1 MSADKM
7 DKVFILLQKFRLDK
21 YYKKFIDVGI
31 KEELDFFD
39 SVNDMT
45 LKSMDFSQA
54 ERNRYDNMIAYLQRI
69 GSAPTPEMQGMP
81 VKKSL
86 HSFHISYR
94 FPKCPGIQEI
104 TGLDPSQNT
113 VEDLMLRICH
123 ENKVDRNMSVCL
135 YTADGMPLTD
145 DPFFN
150 TWSLNDRHIA
160 SGSELYAIF
169 TPRENLTE
177 LPPTQRQAN
186 IRNEGPSVVRC
197 HVMLQGDFEIKVD
210 LESDTLRDVTQRLS
224 LESSIPAPVLH
235 IRGEPYNYVDKLSE
249 LGITEDS
256 VLQFSLSSFDNER
269 PSPSLCFQKDVRPTV
284 KQTQKGLSVFLSTL
298 YTIKLKHRGDDF
310 KKVVAYIRRLSGC
323 NALAQSLFQMVC
335 RNLHVTR
342 NQKIAVVE
350 GLYFLFR
357 ELLPGLS
364 ERSGPKVIE
373 DGDVFEYAN
382 ICWAYL
388 IAQGQNES
396 DDLEYYAT
404 ISLKTYPAGQR
415 LSEPVRVPG
424 TPEVYDRSYILE
436 KITDGVKI
444 PNCEEVNLL
453 ESSIH
458 RATDIEKILLS
469 LPASF
474 DRFPLWIFHDSTPPG
489 CNFQIEQKKTFSD
502 MFEDVKL
509 YSHLIVTPPLQL
521 ANMGTEGPLLVYLS
535 EDNLGVYLNKDKGD
549 PFKIN
554 VYDCLA
560 GKDTTINVN
569 DLAKILNDTR
579 TDNTVEVSKTPK
591 EAIVV
596 LFDSSSSMM
605 EECYDTASQMM
616 RIDAVKQIFDSFSNR
631 SMSYDFQHVICL
643 VMFNDKVTTLL
654 KFTENL
660 EAFKEQVHAIEASGY
675 TRLYDALVRGISELD
690 NIKKRFPACRCRILC
705 LTDGI
710 DFSSMSNPVTI
721 ARKLMHSNIVVDA
734 VIVGEAD
741 NTVLHG
747 ISYVTGGYC
756 FKPENAKAALKLFE
770 METVLSMELRAER
783 TRVPLSSIKTEE
795 DLTKIFATHGYDER
809 PEMKLPAQIT
819 KKAARTENVLKKKI
833 RESKSG
839 RFMEKEKRIIEEL
852 KSLHCDPHPF
862 CSVYPSETDFTFWRI
877 VMKGPPETPYEN
889 GTFELYCQFG
899 RDYPVKPPVVRF
911 YTPIYHCNI
920 NSVGRI
926 CHNIFDRHYSADV
939 TMREI
944 LDAVYGLLIV
954 PEAEDPLDSIL
965 AEEFL
970 TSKDVYEQAAK
981 DATATN
987 ACQSMEPIEKQYI
1000 GESNVQVPPHLV
1012 CPLTGKIFIDPVKAK
1027 SGCVYERRAIED
1039 YLKTNN
1045 NDPVTGKPLSCT
1057 DLTPD
1062 KNMKKSVVEY
1072 RTSQI
1077 DETDP

>member
-1 MSADKM
+1 MLTNLMSL
-7 DKVFILLQKFRLDK
+7 V
-21 YYKKFIDVGI
+21 
-31 KEELDFFD
+31 
-39 SVNDMT
+39 ST
-45 LKSMDFSQA
+45 
-54 ERNRYDNMIAYLQRI
+54 
-69 GSAPTPEMQGMP
+69 
-81 VKKSL
+81 
-86 HSFHISYR
+86 
-94 FPKCPGIQEI
+94 
-104 TGLDPSQNT
+104 
-113 VEDLMLRICH
+113 
-123 ENKVDRNMSVCL
+123 
-135 YTADGMPLTD
+135 
-145 DPFFN
+145 
-150 TWSLNDRHIA
+150 
-160 SGSELYAIF
+160 
-169 TPRENLTE
+169 
-177 LPPTQRQAN
+177 
-186 IRNEGPSVVRC
+186 
-197 HVMLQGDFEIKVD
+197 
-210 LESDTLRDVTQRLS
+210 
-224 LESSIPAPVLH
+224 
-235 IRGEPYNYVDKLSE
+235 
-249 LGITEDS
+249 
-256 VLQFSLSSFDNER
+256 VLQFSLSSFDNEK
-269 PSPSLCFQKDVRPTV
+269 PNPSLLFQKDVRPSV
-284 KQTQKGLSVFLSTL
+284 KQTEKGLSVFLSTL
-298 YTIKLKHRGDDF
+298 YAIKHKHCGDEF

-323 NALAQSLFQMVC
+323 NALGQSLLQMIC
-335 RNLHVTR
+335 RNLHLTR

-357 ELLPGLS
+357 ELLPGRN
-364 ERSGPKVIE
+364 ETSGPKVIE

-388 IAQGQNES
+388 IAQGEDES
-396 DDLEYYAT
+396 PDLETYAT
-404 ISLKTYPAGQR
+404 ISLKGYPTGQR
-415 LSEPVRVPG
+415 LYEPVRVPG
-424 TPEVYDRSYILE
+424 TPEVFDRSYILE

-444 PNCEEVNLL
+444 PNCDEVNLL
-453 ESSIH
+453 ESSIK
-458 RATDIEKILLS
+458 RATDIERISLS
-469 LPASF
+469 LPPSF
-474 DRFPLWIFHDSTPPG
+474 DRFPFWIFYNSTPQG
-489 CNFQIEQKKTFSD
+489 CNFQIERKKTFSD
-502 MFEDVKL
+502 MFEDIKR

-521 ANMGTEGPLLVYLS
+521 ANMGNEGPLLVYLS
-535 EDNLGVYLNKDKGD
+535 EDNLGVYLNKVKGEQ
-549 PFKIN
+549 FKIW
-554 VYDCLA
+554 VYDCLS
-560 GKDTTINVN
+560 GKEATKNVK
-569 DLAKILNDTR
+569 DLAKMLNDTR

-605 EECYDTASQMM
+605 EECYDTDSQMM

-643 VMFNDKVTTLL
+643 VMFNDKVKTLL

-660 EAFKEQVHAIEASGY
+660 EAFKEQVHGIEASGY

-690 NIKKRFPACRCRILC
+690 NIKKSFPACRCRILC
-705 LTDGI
+705 LTDGNDI
-710 DFSSMSNPVTI
+710 SSMSNPVTI
-721 ARKLMHSNIVVDA
+721 AKKLMASNIVVDA
-734 VIVGEAD
+734 VVVGMAD

-756 FKPENAKAALKLFE
+756 FKPENAKAALRLFE

-783 TRVPLSSIKTEE
+783 RRVPVSSIKTEE
-795 DLTKIFATHGYDER
+795 DLTKIFAYHGYDER
-809 PEMKLPAQIT
+809 PEMKIPAQIT

-833 RESKSG
+833 QECKTG
-839 RFMEKEKRIIEEL
+839 RFMEKDKRIIEEL

-877 VMKGPPETPYEN
+877 VMKGPAETPYEN

-926 CHNIFDRHYSADV
+926 CHNIFDRNYSADV

-944 LDAVYGLLIV
+944 LDAVHGLLIL

-970 TSKDVYEQAAK
+970 TSKEVYEQAAK
-981 DATATN
+981 DNTAIN
-987 ACQSMEPIEKQYI
+987 ACQSMESIEKQYI

-1012 CPLTGKIFIDPVKAK
+1012 CPLSGKIFVDPVKAK
-1027 SGCVYERRAIED
+1027 GGCVYERRAIEE

-1077 DETDP
+1077 EETDP

>member
-1 MSADKM
+1 MSTGKM
-7 DKVFILLQKFRLDK
+7 DKIFTLLQKFRLDK
-21 YYKKFIDVGI
+21 YYKKFIDLGI
-31 KEELDFFD
+31 EEELDFFD
-39 SVNDMT
+39 SVNDVT
-45 LKSMDFSQA
+45 LKTMDFSQA
-54 ERNRYDNMIAYLQRI
+54 ERNRYDNMIAYLRRI
-69 GSAPTPEMQGMP
+69 GNAPVPEMKGMT
-81 VKKSL
+81 VMKSL
-86 HSFHISYR
+86 NSFHISYR

-104 TGLDPSQNT
+104 TGIDPSQNT

-150 TWSLNDRHIA
+150 TWSLNDRHIE

-177 LPPTQRQAN
+177 LPLTQRQAK
-186 IRNEGPSVVRC
+186 IRNEGPSVIRC
-197 HVMLQGDFEIKVD
+197 HIMLQKCKHCGDE
-210 LESDTLRDVTQRLS
+210 
-224 LESSIPAPVLH
+224 
-235 IRGEPYNYVDKLSE
+235 
-249 LGITEDS
+249 
-256 VLQFSLSSFDNER
+256 
-269 PSPSLCFQKDVRPTV
+269 
-284 KQTQKGLSVFLSTL
+284 
-298 YTIKLKHRGDDF
+298 F
-310 KKVVAYIRRLSGC
+310 KKVVAYIRSLTGC
-323 NALAQSLFQMVC
+323 NAMGQSLLQMIC

-342 NQKIAVVE
+342 IQKIAVVE

-357 ELLPGLS
+357 ELLPGRS
-364 ERSGPKVIE
+364 ETSGTKVIE

-388 IAQGQNES
+388 IAQAENES
-396 DDLEYYAT
+396 PDLETYAT
-404 ISLKTYPAGQR
+404 ISLKAYPTGQR
-415 LSEPVRVPG
+415 LCEPVRVPG
-424 TPEVYDRSYILE
+424 TPEVFDRSYILE

-444 PNCEEVNLL
+444 PNCDEVNLL
-453 ESSIH
+453 ESSIK
-458 RATDIEKILLS
+458 RATDIERISLS
-469 LPASF
+469 LPPSF
-474 DRFPLWIFHDSTPPG
+474 DRFPFWIFYNSTPQG
-489 CNFQIEQKKTFSD
+489 CNFQIERKKTFSD
-502 MFEDVKL
+502 MFEDVKR

-521 ANMGTEGPLLVYLS
+521 ANMGNKGPLLVYLS
-535 EDNLGVYLNKDKGD
+535 EDNLGVYVNKVKGD
-549 PFKIN
+549 QFKIW
-554 VYDCLA
+554 VYDCLS
-560 GKDTTINVN
+560 GKETTKNVK
-569 DLAKILNDTR
+569 DLAEILNDTR

-605 EECYDTASQMM
+605 EECYDTDSQMM

-643 VMFNDKVTTLL
+643 VMFNDKVKTLL

-660 EAFKEQVHAIEASGY
+660 EAFKEQVHGIEASGY

-690 NIKKRFPACRCRILC
+690 NIKKSFPACRCRILC
-705 LTDGI
+705 LTDGNDI
-710 DFSSMSNPVTI
+710 SSMSNPVTI
-721 ARKLMHSNIVVDA
+721 ARKLMASNIVVDA
-734 VIVGEAD
+734 VIVGMAD

-756 FKPENAKAALKLFE
+756 FKPENAKAALRLFE

-783 TRVPLSSIKTEE
+783 RRVPVSSIKTEE
-795 DLTKIFATHGYDER
+795 DLTKIFASHGYDER
-809 PEMKLPAQIT
+809 PEMKIPAQIT

-833 RESKSG
+833 QECKTG
-839 RFMEKEKRIIEEL
+839 RFMEKDKRIIEEL

-877 VMKGPPETPYEN
+877 VMKGPAKTPYEN

-926 CHNIFDRHYSADV
+926 CHNIFDRNYSADV

-944 LDAVYGLLIV
+944 LDAVHGLLIL

-970 TSKDVYEQAAK
+970 TSKEVYEQAAK
-981 DATATN
+981 DNTAIN
-987 ACQSMEPIEKQYI
+987 ACQSMESIEKQYI

-1012 CPLTGKIFIDPVKAK
+1012 CPLSGKIFVDPVKAK
-1027 SGCVYERRAIED
+1027 GGCVYERRAIEE

-1045 NDPVTGKPLSCT
+1045 KDPVTGKPLSCT
-1057 DLTPD
+1057 DLIPD

-1077 DETDP
+1077 EETDP

>member
-1 MSADKM
+1 MSTDKM
-7 DKVFILLQKFRLDK
+7 AKIFKLLQKFRLDK
-21 YYKKFIDVGI
+21 YYKKFIDLGI
-31 KEELDFFD
+31 EEELDFFD
-39 SVNDMT
+39 SVNDVT
-45 LKSMDFSQA
+45 LKTMDFSQA
-54 ERNRYDNMIAYLQRI
+54 ERNRYDNMVAYLRRI
-69 GSAPTPEMQGMP
+69 GNAPVPEMQGMP
-81 VKKSL
+81 LMKSL
-86 HSFHISYR
+86 NSFHISYR

-104 TGLDPSQNT
+104 TGIDPSQNT
-113 VEDLMLRICH
+113 VEDLMLQICH

-186 IRNEGPSVVRC
+186 IRNEGPSVIRC
-197 HVMLQGDFEIKVD
+197 HIALQGDFEIKVN
-210 LESDTLRDVTQRLS
+210 LESDTLRDVTLRLS

-235 IRGEPYNYVDKLSE
+235 IRGEEYNHVDKLSE
-249 LGITEDS
+249 LGVTEDS
-256 VLQFSLSSFDNER
+256 VLQFSLSSFDNEK
-269 PSPSLCFQKDVRPTV
+269 PSPSLLFQKDVRPSV
-284 KQTQKGLSVFLSTL
+284 KQTEKGLSVFLSTL
-298 YTIKLKHRGDDF
+298 YAIKRKHCGDEF

-323 NALAQSLFQMVC
+323 NALAQSLFQMIC
-335 RNLHVTR
+335 GNLHVTR

-357 ELLPGLS
+357 ELLPDRN
-364 ERSGPKVIE
+364 ETSGPKVIE

-388 IAQGQNES
+388 ITQGQDES
-396 DDLEYYAT
+396 TDLETFAT
-404 ISLKTYPAGQR
+404 ISLKAYPTGQR
-415 LSEPVRVPG
+415 LCEPVRVPG
-424 TPEVYDRSYILE
+424 TPEVFDRSYVLE

-444 PNCEEVNLL
+444 PNCDEVNLL
-453 ESSIH
+453 ESSIQ
-458 RATDIEKILLS
+458 RAKDIEKISLS

-474 DRFPLWIFHDSTPPG
+474 DRFPLWIFYNSTPQG

-502 MFEDVKL
+502 MFEDVKR

-521 ANMGTEGPLLVYLS
+521 ANMGTEARLVYLS
-535 EDNLGVYLNKDKGD
+535 EDNLGVYLSKDKGD
-549 PFKIN
+549 PFKIW
-554 VYDCLA
+554 VYDCLS
-560 GKDTTINVN
+560 GTETIKNVN

-631 SMSYDFQHVICL
+631 SMAYDFQHVICL
-643 VMFNDKVTTLL
+643 VMFNDKVKTLL

-660 EAFKEQVHAIEASGY
+660 ETFKEQVHAIEASGY

-690 NIKKRFPACRCRILC
+690 NIKKSFPACRCRILC
-705 LTDGI
+705 LTDGN

-721 ARKLMHSNIVVDA
+721 ARKLMASNIVVDA
-734 VIVGEAD
+734 VIVGKAD

-756 FKPENAKAALKLFE
+756 FKPENAKAALRLFE
-770 METVLSMELRAER
+770 IETVLSMELRAER
-783 TRVPLSSIKTEE
+783 RRVPVSSIKTEE
-795 DLTKIFATHGYDER
+795 DLTKIFASHGYDER
-809 PEMKLPAQIT
+809 PEMKIPAQIT

-833 RESKSG
+833 RECKSG

-926 CHNIFDRHYSADV
+926 CHHIFDRNYSADV

-944 LDAVYGLLIV
+944 LDAVHGLLIL

-970 TSKDVYEQAAK
+970 TSKEIYEQAAK
-981 DATATN
+981 DDTAVN
-987 ACQSMEPIEKQYI
+987 ASQSMESIEMQYI
-1000 GESNVQVPPHLV
+1000 GESSVQVPPHLV
-1012 CPLTGKIFIDPVKAK
+1012 CPLSGKIFVDPVKAK
-1027 SGCVYERRAIED
+1027 GGCVYERRAIEE

-1045 NDPVTGKPLSCT
+1045 NDPFTGKPLSCT

-1077 DETDP
+1077 EETDP

>member
-1 MSADKM
+1 
-7 DKVFILLQKFRLDK
+7 
-21 YYKKFIDVGI
+21 
-31 KEELDFFD
+31 
-39 SVNDMT
+39 
-45 LKSMDFSQA
+45 
-54 ERNRYDNMIAYLQRI
+54 
-69 GSAPTPEMQGMP
+69 
-81 VKKSL
+81 
-86 HSFHISYR
+86 
-94 FPKCPGIQEI
+94 
-104 TGLDPSQNT
+104 
-113 VEDLMLRICH
+113 MLRICH
-123 ENKVDRNMSVCL
+123 ENKLDRNTSVCL

-150 TWSLNDRHIA
+150 TWSLNDRYIA

-186 IRNEGPSVVRC
+186 IRNEGPSVIRC
-197 HVMLQGDFEIKVD
+197 HIMLQGDFEIKVD
-210 LESDTLRDVTQRLS
+210 LKSDTLRDVTLRLS
-224 LESSIPAPVLH
+224 LESSIPAPILH
-235 IRGEPYNYVDKLSE
+235 IRGNEYNHVDKLSE
-249 LGITEDS
+249 LGISEDS
-256 VLQFSLSSFDNER
+256 VLQFFLSSFDNEK
-269 PSPSLCFQKDVRPTV
+269 PSPSLFFQNDVRPSV

-298 YTIKLKHRGDDF
+298 YAIKLRHYGKEF

-323 NALAQSLFQMVC
+323 NALAQSLYQLIC
-335 RNLHVTR
+335 GNLHATR

-357 ELLPGLS
+357 ELLPGLN
-364 ERSGPKVIE
+364 ERSGPKVVE

-388 IAQGQNES
+388 IAQGQNENN
-396 DDLEYYAT
+396 DLENYST
-404 ISLKTYPAGQR
+404 ISLKAYSGQR

-424 TPEVYDRSYILE
+424 TPEIFDRSYILE

-444 PNCEEVNLL
+444 PNCDEVNLL
-453 ESSIH
+453 ESSIQ

-474 DRFPLWIFHDSTPPG
+474 DRFPLWISYNSTPPG

-502 MFEDVKL
+502 MFEDVKE

-521 ANMGTEGPLLVYLS
+521 ANMGIEGPLLVYLS
-535 EDNLGVYLNKDKGD
+535 EDNLGVYLNKNKADRYEIK
-549 PFKIN
+549 
-554 VYDCLA
+554 VYDCLS
-560 GKDTTINVN
+560 GKETTKNVN

-579 TDNTVEVSKTPK
+579 TDNIVEVSKTPK

-605 EECYDTASQMM
+605 EECYDTASQMK

-643 VMFNDKVTTLL
+643 VMFNDKVKTVL

-660 EAFKEQVHAIEASGY
+660 ETFKKQVHAIEASGY

-705 LTDGI
+705 LTDGN

-721 ARKLMHSNIVVDA
+721 ARKLMDSNIVVDA
-734 VIVGEAD
+734 VIVGKAD

-756 FKPENAKAALKLFE
+756 FKPENAKVALRLFE
-770 METVLSMELRAER
+770 TETVLSMELRAER
-783 TRVPLSSIKTEE
+783 TRVPVSSIKTEE
-795 DLTKIFATHGYDER
+795 DLTKIFATHGYNER
-809 PEMKLPAQIT
+809 PEIKLPAQIT
-819 KKAARTENVLKKKI
+819 EKVARTENVLKKKI

-839 RFMEKEKRIIEEL
+839 RFMEKDKRILEEL
-852 KSLHCDPHPF
+852 KSLHCDPHPY
-862 CSVYPSETDFTFWRI
+862 CSVYPSETDLTFWRI
-877 VMKGPPETPYEN
+877 VMKGPPETPYES

-899 RDYPVKPPVVRF
+899 HDYPVKPPAVRF
-911 YTPIYHCNI
+911 CTPIYHCNI

-926 CHNIFDRHYSADV
+926 CHNIFDRNYSADV

-944 LDAVYGLLIV
+944 LDAIYGLLIL
-954 PEAEDPLDSIL
+954 PEADDPLDSIL

-970 TSKDVYEQAAK
+970 TSKEIYEQAAK
-981 DATATN
+981 DDTAIN
-987 ACQSMEPIEKQYI
+987 AHQSMETIEKQYI
-1000 GESNVQVPPHLV
+1000 GESDVEVPPHLV
-1012 CPLTGKIFIDPVKAK
+1012 CPLSGNMFIDPVKAK
-1027 SGCVYERRAIED
+1027 GGYVYERRAIEEH
-1039 YLKTNN
+1039 LKTNN
-1045 NDPVTGKPLSCT
+1045 NDPVTGKALSCT
-1057 DLTPD
+1057 DLTQD

-1072 RTSQI
+1072 RTSQLE
-1077 DETDP
+1077 ETDG

>member
-1 MSADKM
+1 MSTDKM
-7 DKVFILLQKFRLDK
+7 AKIFKLLQKFRLDK
-21 YYKKFIDVGI
+21 YYKKFIDLGI
-31 KEELDFFD
+31 EEELDFFD
-39 SVNDMT
+39 SVNDVT
-45 LKSMDFSQA
+45 LKTMDFSQA
-54 ERNRYDNMIAYLQRI
+54 ERNRYDNMVAYLRRI
-69 GSAPTPEMQGMP
+69 GNAPVPEMQGMP
-81 VKKSL
+81 LMKSL
-86 HSFHISYR
+86 NSFHISYR

-104 TGLDPSQNT
+104 TGIDPSQNT
-113 VEDLMLRICH
+113 VEDLMLQICH

-186 IRNEGPSVVRC
+186 IRNEGPSVIRC
-197 HVMLQGDFEIKVD
+197 HIALQKRKHCGDE
-210 LESDTLRDVTQRLS
+210 
-224 LESSIPAPVLH
+224 
-235 IRGEPYNYVDKLSE
+235 
-249 LGITEDS
+249 
-256 VLQFSLSSFDNER
+256 
-269 PSPSLCFQKDVRPTV
+269 
-284 KQTQKGLSVFLSTL
+284 
-298 YTIKLKHRGDDF
+298 F

-323 NALAQSLFQMVC
+323 NALAQSLFQMIC
-335 RNLHVTR
+335 GNLHVTR

-357 ELLPGLS
+357 ELLPDRN
-364 ERSGPKVIE
+364 ETSGPKVIE

-388 IAQGQNES
+388 ITQGQDES
-396 DDLEYYAT
+396 TDLETFAT
-404 ISLKTYPAGQR
+404 ISLKAYPTGQR
-415 LSEPVRVPG
+415 LCEPVRVPG
-424 TPEVYDRSYILE
+424 TPEVFDRSYVLE

-444 PNCEEVNLL
+444 PNCDEVNLL
-453 ESSIH
+453 ESSIQ
-458 RATDIEKILLS
+458 RAKDIEKISLS

-474 DRFPLWIFHDSTPPG
+474 DRFPLWIFYNSTPQG

-502 MFEDVKL
+502 MFEDVKR

-521 ANMGTEGPLLVYLS
+521 ANMGTEARLVYLS
-535 EDNLGVYLNKDKGD
+535 EDNLGVYLSKDKGD
-549 PFKIN
+549 PFKIW
-554 VYDCLA
+554 VYDCLS
-560 GKDTTINVN
+560 GTETIKNVN

-631 SMSYDFQHVICL
+631 SMAYDFQHVICL
-643 VMFNDKVTTLL
+643 VMFNDKVKTLL

-660 EAFKEQVHAIEASGY
+660 ETFKEQVHAIEASGY

-690 NIKKRFPACRCRILC
+690 NIKKSFPACRCRILC
-705 LTDGI
+705 LTDGN

-721 ARKLMHSNIVVDA
+721 ARKLMASNIVVDA
-734 VIVGEAD
+734 VIVGKAD

-756 FKPENAKAALKLFE
+756 FKPENAKAALRLFE
-770 METVLSMELRAER
+770 IETVLSMELRAER
-783 TRVPLSSIKTEE
+783 RRVPVSSIKTEE
-795 DLTKIFATHGYDER
+795 DLTKIFASHGYDER
-809 PEMKLPAQIT
+809 PEMKIPAQIT

-833 RESKSG
+833 RECKSG

-926 CHNIFDRHYSADV
+926 CHHIFDRNYSADV

-944 LDAVYGLLIV
+944 LDAVHGLLIL

-970 TSKDVYEQAAK
+970 TSKEIYEQAAK
-981 DATATN
+981 DDTAVN
-987 ACQSMEPIEKQYI
+987 ASQSMESIEMQYI
-1000 GESNVQVPPHLV
+1000 GESSVQVPPHLV
-1012 CPLTGKIFIDPVKAK
+1012 CPLSGKIFVDPVKAK
-1027 SGCVYERRAIED
+1027 GGCVYERRAIEE

-1045 NDPVTGKPLSCT
+1045 NDPFTGKPLSCT

-1077 DETDP
+1077 EETDP

>member
-1 MSADKM
+1 MSTDKM
-7 DKVFILLQKFRLDK
+7 DKIFILLQKFRLDK
-21 YYKKFIDVGI
+21 YYKKFIDLGI
-31 KEELDFFD
+31 EEELDFFD
-39 SVNDMT
+39 SVNDVT
-45 LKSMDFSQA
+45 LKSMGNFLFVLLKDFSQA
-54 ERNRYDNMIAYLQRI
+54 ERNRYDHMVAYLQRI
-69 GSAPTPEMQGMP
+69 GSAPVPEMQGMP
-81 VKKSL
+81 AMKSL
-86 HSFHISYR
+86 NSFHISYR
-94 FPKCPGIQEI
+94 FPKFPGIQEI
-104 TGLDPSQNT
+104 TGIDPSQNT

-186 IRNEGPSVVRC
+186 FRNEGPSVIRC
-197 HVMLQGDFEIKVD
+197 HIMLQGDFEIKVD
-210 LESDTLRDVTQRLS
+210 LESDTLRDVTLRLS

-235 IRGEPYNYVDKLSE
+235 IRGEEYNHVDKLSE

-256 VLQFSLSSFDNER
+256 VLQFFLSTFDNEK
-269 PSPSLCFQKDVRPTV
+269 PSPSLLFQKDVKPSV
-284 KQTQKGLSVFLSTL
+284 KQTEKGLSVFLSTL
-298 YTIKLKHRGDDF
+298 YAIKRRHCGDEF

-323 NALAQSLFQMVC
+323 NALAQSLLQMIC
-335 RNLHVTR
+335 GNLHVTR

-357 ELLPGLS
+357 ELLPGLN

-382 ICWAYL
+382 ICWVYL
-388 IAQGQNES
+388 ITRGQNES
-396 DDLEYYAT
+396 TALEIYAT
-404 ISLKTYPAGQR
+404 ISLKAYPTGQR
-415 LSEPVRVPG
+415 LFEPVRVPG
-424 TPEVYDRSYILE
+424 TPEVFDRSYILE

-453 ESSIH
+453 ESSIQ
-458 RATDIEKILLS
+458 RAKDIEKILLS

-474 DRFPLWIFHDSTPPG
+474 DRFPLWIFYNSTPQG
-489 CNFQIEQKKTFSD
+489 CN
-502 MFEDVKL
+502 
-509 YSHLIVTPPLQL
+509 
-521 ANMGTEGPLLVYLS
+521 
-535 EDNLGVYLNKDKGD
+535 
-549 PFKIN
+549 
-554 VYDCLA
+554 
-560 GKDTTINVN
+560 
-569 DLAKILNDTR
+569 
-579 TDNTVEVSKTPK
+579 
-591 EAIVV
+591 
-596 LFDSSSSMM
+596 
-605 EECYDTASQMM
+605 
-616 RIDAVKQIFDSFSNR
+616 
-631 SMSYDFQHVICL
+631 
-643 VMFNDKVTTLL
+643 
-654 KFTENL
+654 
-660 EAFKEQVHAIEASGY
+660 
-675 TRLYDALVRGISELD
+675 
-690 NIKKRFPACRCRILC
+690 
-705 LTDGI
+705 
-710 DFSSMSNPVTI
+710 SMSNPATI
-721 ARKLMHSNIVVDA
+721 ARKLMASNIVVDA
-734 VIVGEAD
+734 VIVGTAD

-756 FKPENAKAALKLFE
+756 FKPENAKAALRLFE

-783 TRVPLSSIKTEE
+783 TRVPVSSIKTEE
-795 DLTKIFATHGYDER
+795 DLTKLFATHGYDER
-809 PEMKLPAQIT
+809 PEMKIPAQIT
-819 KKAARTENVLKKKI
+819 EKAARTENVLKKKI
-833 RESKSG
+833 RECKSG
-839 RFMEKEKRIIEEL
+839 RFMEKDKRIIEEL

-862 CSVYPSETDFTFWRI
+862 CFVYPSETDFTFWKI

-899 RDYPVKPPVVRF
+899 RDYPVKPPAVRF

-926 CHNIFDRHYSADV
+926 CHNIFDRNYSADV

-944 LDAVYGLLIV
+944 LDAVYGLLIL
-954 PEAEDPLDSIL
+954 PEAGDPLDSIL

-970 TSKDVYEQAAK
+970 TSKEIYEQAAK
-981 DATATN
+981 DNTAVN
-987 ACQSMEPIEKQYI
+987 ACQSMESIEKQYI

-1012 CPLTGKIFIDPVKAK
+1012 CPLSGKIFVDPVKTK
-1027 SGCVYERRAIED
+1027 GGCVYERRAIEE

-1077 DETDP
+1077 VETDP

>member
-1 MSADKM
+1 MAKIF
-7 DKVFILLQKFRLDK
+7 KLLQKFRLDK
-21 YYKKFIDVGI
+21 YYKKFIDLGI
-31 KEELDFFD
+31 EEELDFFD
-39 SVNDMT
+39 SVNDVT
-45 LKSMDFSQA
+45 LKTMDFSQA
-54 ERNRYDNMIAYLQRI
+54 ERNRYDNMVAYLRRI
-69 GSAPTPEMQGMP
+69 GNAPVPEMQGMP
-81 VKKSL
+81 LMKSL
-86 HSFHISYR
+86 NSFHISYR

-104 TGLDPSQNT
+104 TGIDPSQNT

-123 ENKVDRNMSVCL
+123 ENKVDRIMSVCL

-186 IRNEGPSVVRC
+186 IRNEGPSVIRC
-197 HVMLQGDFEIKVD
+197 HIALQ
-210 LESDTLRDVTQRLS
+210 
-224 LESSIPAPVLH
+224 
-235 IRGEPYNYVDKLSE
+235 
-249 LGITEDS
+249 
-256 VLQFSLSSFDNER
+256 
-269 PSPSLCFQKDVRPTV
+269 
-284 KQTQKGLSVFLSTL
+284 
-298 YTIKLKHRGDDF
+298 
-310 KKVVAYIRRLSGC
+310 
-323 NALAQSLFQMVC
+323 
-335 RNLHVTR
+335 
-342 NQKIAVVE
+342 IAVVE

-357 ELLPGLS
+357 ELLPDRN
-364 ERSGPKVIE
+364 ETSGPKVIE

-388 IAQGQNES
+388 IAQGQDES
-396 DDLEYYAT
+396 TDLETFAT
-404 ISLKTYPAGQR
+404 ISLKAYPTGQR
-415 LSEPVRVPG
+415 LCEPVRVPG
-424 TPEVYDRSYILE
+424 TPEVFDRSYVLE

-444 PNCEEVNLL
+444 PNCDEVNLL
-453 ESSIH
+453 ESSIQ
-458 RATDIEKILLS
+458 RAKDIEKISLS

-474 DRFPLWIFHDSTPPG
+474 DRFPLWIFYNSTPQG

-502 MFEDVKL
+502 MFEDVKR

-521 ANMGTEGPLLVYLS
+521 ANMGTEAPRLVYLS
-535 EDNLGVYLNKDKGD
+535 EDNLGVYLSKDKGD
-549 PFKIN
+549 PFKIW
-554 VYDCLA
+554 VYDCLS
-560 GKDTTINVN
+560 GTETIKNVN

-631 SMSYDFQHVICL
+631 SMAYDFQHVICL
-643 VMFNDKVTTLL
+643 VMFNDKVKTLL

-660 EAFKEQVHAIEASGY
+660 ETFKEQVHAIEASGY

-690 NIKKRFPACRCRILC
+690 NIKKSFPACRCRILC
-705 LTDGI
+705 LTDGN

-721 ARKLMHSNIVVDA
+721 ARKLMASNIVVDA
-734 VIVGEAD
+734 VIVGKAD

-756 FKPENAKAALKLFE
+756 FKPENAKAALRLFE
-770 METVLSMELRAER
+770 IETVLSMELRAER
-783 TRVPLSSIKTEE
+783 RRVPVSSIKTEE
-795 DLTKIFATHGYDER
+795 DLTKIFASHGYDER
-809 PEMKLPAQIT
+809 PEMKIPAQIT

-833 RESKSG
+833 RECKSG

-926 CHNIFDRHYSADV
+926 CHHIFDRNYSADV

-944 LDAVYGLLIV
+944 LDAVHGLLIL

-970 TSKDVYEQAAK
+970 TSKEIYEQAAK
-981 DATATN
+981 DDTAVN
-987 ACQSMEPIEKQYI
+987 ASQSMESIEMQYI
-1000 GESNVQVPPHLV
+1000 GESSVQVPPHLV
-1012 CPLTGKIFIDPVKAK
+1012 CPLSGKIFVDPVKAK
-1027 SGCVYERRAIED
+1027 GGCVYERRAIEE

-1045 NDPVTGKPLSCT
+1045 NDPFTGKPLSCT

-1077 DETDP
+1077 EETDP

>member
-1 MSADKM
+1 M
-7 DKVFILLQKFRLDK
+7 DKIFKLLQKFRLDK
-21 YYKKFIDVGI
+21 YYKKFIDLGI

-54 ERNRYDNMIAYLQRI
+54 ERNRYDNMIGYLQRI
-69 GSAPTPEMQGMP
+69 GSAPVPEGMP
-81 VKKSL
+81 VTKSL
-86 HSFHISYR
+86 NSFHISYR

-104 TGLDPSQNT
+104 TG
-113 VEDLMLRICH
+113 
-123 ENKVDRNMSVCL
+123 
-135 YTADGMPLTD
+135 
-145 DPFFN
+145 
-150 TWSLNDRHIA
+150 SLNDRHIA

-169 TPRENLTE
+169 TRRENLTE

-186 IRNEGPSVVRC
+186 IRNEGPSVIRC
-197 HVMLQGDFEIKVD
+197 HIMLQGDFEIKVD
-210 LESDTLRDVTQRLS
+210 FESDTLRDVTQRLS
-224 LESSIPAPVLH
+224 LESS
-235 IRGEPYNYVDKLSE
+235 EEYNHVDKLSE

-256 VLQFSLSSFDNER
+256 VLQFYLSSYDNEK
-269 PSPSLCFQKDVRPTV
+269 PSPSLLFQTDVRPSV
-284 KQTQKGLSVFLSTL
+284 KQTKKGLSVFLSTL
-298 YTIKLKHRGDDF
+298 YAVKLKHCGDDF

-323 NALAQSLFQMVC
+323 NALAQSLFQMIC
-335 RNLHVTR
+335 RNFH
-342 NQKIAVVE
+342 IALVE

-357 ELLPGLS
+357 ELLPGLN

-373 DGDVFEYAN
+373 DGKVFEYAN

-388 IAQGQNES
+388 IGQGQNES

-404 ISLKTYPAGQR
+404 ISLKTYPTGQR

-424 TPEVYDRSYILE
+424 TPEVFDRSYILE
-436 KITDGVKI
+436 KITDGVRI
-444 PNCEEVNLL
+444 PNCEEENLL
-453 ESSIH
+453 ESSIQ

-474 DRFPLWIFHDSTPPG
+474 DRFPLWIFQNSTPPG

-502 MFEDVKL
+502 MFEDVKQF
-509 YSHLIVTPPLQL
+509 SHLIITPPLQL
-521 ANMGTEGPLLVYLS
+521 ANMGTESPLLVYLS

-549 PFKIN
+549 PFKIRI
-554 VYDCLA
+554 YDCLS
-560 GKDTTINVN
+560 GKETTKN
-569 DLAKILNDTR
+569 
-579 TDNTVEVSKTPK
+579 
-591 EAIVV
+591 V

-605 EECYDTASQMM
+605 EECYDTVSQMK

-643 VMFNDKVTTLL
+643 VMFNDKVKTLL

-675 TRLYDALVRGISELD
+675 TRLYDALVRGIAELD

-705 LTDGI
+705 LTDGN

-721 ARKLMHSNIVVDA
+721 ARKLVNSNIVVDA

-747 ISYVTGGYC
+747 ISHVTGGYC

-783 TRVPLSSIKTEE
+783 TRE
-795 DLTKIFATHGYDER
+795 DLTRIFATHGYDER

-877 VMKGPPETPYEN
+877 VMKGPPDTPYEN

-899 RDYPVKPPVVRF
+899 DDYPVKPPVVRF
-911 YTPIYHCNI
+911 YTPVSYSLHSVIIYHCNI

-970 TSKDVYEQAAK
+970 TSKESYEQAAK
-981 DATATN
+981 DATAIN
-987 ACQSMEPIEKQYI
+987 ACQSMEFIEKQYI
-1000 GESNVQVPPHLV
+1000 GESNVKVPPHLV

-1027 SGCVYERRAIED
+1027 SGCVYERRAIEE
-1039 YLKTNN
+1039 YLKTNK
-1045 NDPVTGKPLSCT
+1045 NDPVTGKPLSGT

-1062 KNMKKSVVEY
+1062 KNMKKSVMEY

-1077 DETDP
+1077 EETDP

>member
-1 MSADKM
+1 
-7 DKVFILLQKFRLDK
+7 
-21 YYKKFIDVGI
+21 
-31 KEELDFFD
+31 
-39 SVNDMT
+39 
-45 LKSMDFSQA
+45 MDFSQA
-54 ERNRYDNMIAYLQRI
+54 ERNRYDNMVAYLKRI
-69 GSAPTPEMQGMP
+69 GNAPVPEMQGIP
-81 VKKSL
+81 VMKSII
-86 HSFHISYR
+86 SFHISYR

-104 TGLDPSQNT
+104 TGIDPSQNT

-150 TWSLNDRHIA
+150 TWSLNDRHIT

-186 IRNEGPSVVRC
+186 IRSEGPSVIRC
-197 HVMLQGDFEIKVD
+197 HIALQGDFEIKVN
-210 LESDTLRDVTQRLS
+210 LESDTLRDVTLRLS

-235 IRGEPYNYVDKLSE
+235 IRGEEYNHVDKLSE

-256 VLQFSLSSFDNER
+256 VLQFSLSSFDNEK
-269 PSPSLCFQKDVRPTV
+269 PSPSLLFQKDVRPSV
-284 KQTQKGLSVFLSTL
+284 KQTEKGLSVFLSTL
-298 YTIKLKHRGDDF
+298 YAIKRKHCGDEF
-310 KKVVAYIRRLSGC
+310 KEVVAYIRRLSGC
-323 NALAQSLFQMVC
+323 NALAQSLFQMIC
-335 RNLHVTR
+335 GNLHVTR

-357 ELLPGLS
+357 ELLPGLN

-388 IAQGQNES
+388 IAQGRNES
-396 DDLEYYAT
+396 TDLETYAT
-404 ISLKTYPAGQR
+404 ISLKAYPTGQR

-424 TPEVYDRSYILE
+424 TPEVFDRSYILD
-436 KITDGVKI
+436 KIT
-444 PNCEEVNLL
+444 
-453 ESSIH
+453 
-458 RATDIEKILLS
+458 
-469 LPASF
+469 
-474 DRFPLWIFHDSTPPG
+474 
-489 CNFQIEQKKTFSD
+489 
-502 MFEDVKL
+502 
-509 YSHLIVTPPLQL
+509 
-521 ANMGTEGPLLVYLS
+521 
-535 EDNLGVYLNKDKGD
+535 DNLGVYLNKDKGD
-549 PFKIN
+549 PFKIW
-554 VYDCLA
+554 VYDCLS
-560 GKDTTINVN
+560 GRETTQNVN

-579 TDNTVEVSKTPK
+579 TDNSVEVSKTPK

-605 EECYDTASQMM
+605 EECYDTDSQMM

-643 VMFNDKVTTLL
+643 VMFNDKVKTLL

-660 EAFKEQVHAIEASGY
+660 ETFKEQVHAIEASGY

-690 NIKKRFPACRCRILC
+690 NIKKSFPACRCRILC
-705 LTDGI
+705 LTDGN

-721 ARKLMHSNIVVDA
+721 ARKLMASNIVVDA
-734 VIVGEAD
+734 VIVGKAD

-756 FKPENAKAALKLFE
+756 FKPENAKAALRLFE

-783 TRVPLSSIKTEE
+783 RRVPVSSIKTEE
-795 DLTKIFATHGYDER
+795 DFTKIFATHGYDER
-809 PEMKLPAQIT
+809 PEMKIPAQIT
-819 KKAARTENVLKKKI
+819 KKSARTENVLKKKI
-833 RESKSG
+833 RECKSG
-839 RFMEKEKRIIEEL
+839 RFMEKDKRIIEEL

-926 CHNIFDRHYSADV
+926 CHNIFDRNYSADV

-944 LDAVYGLLIV
+944 LDAVYGLLIL
-954 PEAEDPLDSIL
+954 PEADDPLDSIL

-970 TSKDVYEQAAK
+970 TSKEIYEQAAK
-981 DATATN
+981 DDTAVN
-987 ACQSMEPIEKQYI
+987 ACQSMESIEKQYI
-1000 GESNVQVPPHLV
+1000 GESNVPVPPHLV
-1012 CPLTGKIFIDPVKAK
+1012 CPLSGKIFVDPVKTRG
-1027 SGCVYERRAIED
+1027 GCVYERRAIEE

-1077 DETDP
+1077 EETDP

>member
-1 MSADKM
+1 MREILDAVFGLLIAPEPSDPLDREVTADQLLATFGVRPYPLWM
-7 DKVFILLQKFRLDK
+7 DKIFKLLQKFRLDK
-21 YYKKFIDVGI
+21 YYKKFIDLGI

-54 ERNRYDNMIAYLQRI
+54 ERNRYDNMIGYLQRI
-69 GSAPTPEMQGMP
+69 GSAPVPEGMP
-81 VKKSL
+81 VTKSL
-86 HSFHISYR
+86 NSFHISYR

-104 TGLDPSQNT
+104 TGLDPAQNT

-169 TPRENLTE
+169 TRRENLTE

-186 IRNEGPSVVRC
+186 IRNEGPSVIRC
-197 HVMLQGDFEIKVD
+197 HIMLQGDFEIKVD
-210 LESDTLRDVTQRLS
+210 FESDTLRDVTQRLS

-235 IRGEPYNYVDKLSE
+235 IRGEEYNHVDKLSE

-256 VLQFSLSSFDNER
+256 VLQFYLSSYDNEK
-269 PSPSLCFQKDVRPTV
+269 PSPSLLFQTDVRPFI
-284 KQTQKGLSVFLSTL
+284 SVHTGILVD
-298 YTIKLKHRGDDF
+298 TIKEKLKHCGDDF

-323 NALAQSLFQMVC
+323 NALAQSLFQMIC
-335 RNLHVTR
+335 RNFHVTR
-342 NQKIAVVE
+342 NQK
-350 GLYFLFR
+350 
-357 ELLPGLS
+357 
-364 ERSGPKVIE
+364 
-373 DGDVFEYAN
+373 
-382 ICWAYL
+382 
-388 IAQGQNES
+388 NES

-404 ISLKTYPAGQR
+404 ISLKTYPTGQR

-424 TPEVYDRSYILE
+424 TPEVFDRSYILE
-436 KITDGVKI
+436 KIT
-444 PNCEEVNLL
+444 
-453 ESSIH
+453 
-458 RATDIEKILLS
+458 
-469 LPASF
+469 
-474 DRFPLWIFHDSTPPG
+474 
-489 CNFQIEQKKTFSD
+489 
-502 MFEDVKL
+502 
-509 YSHLIVTPPLQL
+509 
-521 ANMGTEGPLLVYLS
+521 
-535 EDNLGVYLNKDKGD
+535 DNLGVYLNKDKGD
-549 PFKIN
+549 PFKIRI
-554 VYDCLA
+554 YDCLS
-560 GKDTTINVN
+560 GKETTKNVN

-605 EECYDTASQMM
+605 EECYDTVSQMK

-643 VMFNDKVTTLL
+643 VMFNDKVKTLL

-675 TRLYDALVRGISELD
+675 TRLYDALVRGIAELD

-705 LTDGI
+705 LTDGN
-710 DFSSMSNPVTI
+710 DFS
-721 ARKLMHSNIVVDA
+721 
-734 VIVGEAD
+734 
-741 NTVLHG
+741 
-747 ISYVTGGYC
+747 
-756 FKPENAKAALKLFE
+756 
-770 METVLSMELRAER
+770 
-783 TRVPLSSIKTEE
+783 
-795 DLTKIFATHGYDER
+795 
-809 PEMKLPAQIT
+809 
-819 KKAARTENVLKKKI
+819 VLKKKI

-877 VMKGPPETPYEN
+877 VMKGPPDTPYEN

-899 RDYPVKPPVVRF
+899 DDYPVKPPVVRF
-911 YTPIYHCNI
+911 YTP
-920 NSVGRI
+920 
-926 CHNIFDRHYSADV
+926 
-939 TMREI
+939 
-944 LDAVYGLLIV
+944 
-954 PEAEDPLDSIL
+954 
-965 AEEFL
+965 
-970 TSKDVYEQAAK
+970 
-981 DATATN
+981 
-987 ACQSMEPIEKQYI
+987 QYI
-1000 GESNVQVPPHLV
+1000 GESNVKVPPHLV

-1027 SGCVYERRAIED
+1027 SGCVYERRAIEE
-1039 YLKTNN
+1039 YLKTNK
-1045 NDPVTGKPLSCT
+1045 NDPVTGKPLSGT

-1062 KNMKKSVVEY
+1062 KNMKKSVMEY

-1077 DETDP
+1077 EETDP